1 MEIKQKKSLSGSAKN
16 NTFLFLF
23 SNALEPRKDSNIPK
37 MVYLPVCK
45 ILVNYAERSE
55 NFWIL
60 KTPLSKL
67 VNWLLSNISGNDISF
82 TLS

>member
-1 MEIKQKKSLSGSAKN
+1 MEIKQKKSPKN

-23 SNALEPRKDSNIPK
+23 SNALEPRKGSNISK
-37 MVYLPVCK
+37 KVYLPVCTM
-45 ILVNYAERSE
+45 LVNYAERSE

-60 KTPLSKL
+60 KTPLSL
-67 VNWLLSNISGNDISF
+67 LNWLHSNISGNDISF